1 MIIPYV
7 IIVSKQA
14 ASMIVSYT
22 YNKKGMNNM
31 AKAIKLADIAE
42 ALNVSKV
49 TVSKALSDKEGVS
62 DELREKIKKVAA
74 EMGYRQNSIARSLRD
89 GHTYNVGVLIPEGF
103 VEMYHSFYWELYQNV
118 LNALTKKSYYGIMEI
133 ISKDDENNK
142 VIPRMIQD
150 SKIDGIIVMGEL
162 KKDYIEYLNDLNEV
176 PVVMLDTYDKNSN
189 YDTVTSDNYYGM
201 YLLTDYLIEM
211 GHRDIAFVGNPR
223 ATSSIQDRF
232 LGFTKALLENG
243 IDYSSNSY
251 ISDREVG
258 KKEINFEL
266 PEKMPTAFACNC
278 DSVAYILIKKLQDK
292 GYRVPEDVSV
302 VGFDNYL
309 ITELSDLG
317 ITTFE
322 VDMKTMAETA
332 VGAIIKKVHK
342 SDYKP
347 ARRVISGKIV
357 IKDTVRKLE
366 KNS

>member
-1 MIIPYV
+1 
-7 IIVSKQA
+7 
-14 ASMIVSYT
+14 
-22 YNKKGMNNM
+22 M

-42 ALNVSKV
+42 VLNVSKV

-62 DELREKIKKVAA
+62 DELRDKIKKVAA

-89 GHTYNVGVLIPEGF
+89 GYTYNIGVLIPEGY

-133 ISKDDENNK
+133 ISKDDENNR

-162 KKDYIEYLNDLNEV
+162 RKEYIEYINNLGDV
-176 PVVMLDTYDKNSN
+176 PLVLLDTYDKHSD

-211 GHRDIAFVGNPR
+211 GHKDVIFVGNPH

-232 LGFTKALLENG
+232 LGFAKALLENN
-243 IDYSSNSY
+243 IEYSPNMY
-251 ISDREVG
+251 IADREVG
-258 KKEINFEL
+258 KKELNFEL
-266 PEKMPTAFACNC
+266 PEKMPSAFACNC
-278 DSVAYILIKKLQDK
+278 DSVAYLLIKKLQDK
-292 GYRVPEDVSV
+292 GYRIPEDVSV

-309 ITELSDLG
+309 MTELSDLG

-332 VGAIIKKVHK
+332 VEAIIKKIYKV
-342 SDYKP
+342 DYKP
-347 ARRVISGKIV
+347 ARRVVSGKIV
-357 IKDTVRKLE
+357 IKDTV
-366 KNS
+366 KNLNKN

>member
-1 MIIPYV
+1 
-7 IIVSKQA
+7 
-14 ASMIVSYT
+14 
-22 YNKKGMNNM
+22 M

-42 ALNVSKV
+42 VLNVSKV

-62 DELREKIKKVAA
+62 DELRDKIKKVAA

-89 GHTYNVGVLIPEGF
+89 GYTYNIGVLIPEGY

-133 ISKDDENNK
+133 ISKDDENNR

-162 KKDYIEYLNDLNEV
+162 RKEYIEYLNNLGDV
-176 PVVMLDTYDKNSN
+176 PLVLLDTYDKHSD

-211 GHRDIAFVGNPR
+211 GHKDIIFVGNPH

-232 LGFTKALLENG
+232 LGFAKALLENN
-243 IDYSSNSY
+243 IEYSSNMY
-251 ISDREVG
+251 IADREVG
-258 KKEINFEL
+258 KKELNFDL
-266 PEKMPTAFACNC
+266 PEKMPSAFACNC
-278 DSVAYILIKKLQDK
+278 DSVAYLLIKKLQDK
-292 GYRVPEDVSV
+292 GYRIPEDVSV

-309 ITELSDLG
+309 MTELSDLG

-332 VGAIIKKVHK
+332 VEAIVKKIYKV
-342 SDYKP
+342 DYKP
-347 ARRVISGKIV
+347 ARRVVSGKIV
-357 IKDTVRKLE
+357 IKDTV
-366 KNS
+366 KNLKKN

>member
-1 MIIPYV
+1 
-7 IIVSKQA
+7 
-14 ASMIVSYT
+14 
-22 YNKKGMNNM
+22 M

-49 TVSKALSDKEGVS
+49 TVSKALSDKDGVS

-89 GHTYNVGVLIPEGF
+89 GYTYNIGVIIPEGF

-118 LNALTKKSYYGIMEI
+118 LNALTKKEYYGIMEI

-150 SKIDGIIVMGEL
+150 SKVDGIIVMGEL
-162 KKDYIEYLNDLNEV
+162 SKEYIAHLNSLNNV
-176 PVVMLDTYDKNSN
+176 PLVLLDTYDKHSN

-201 YLLTDYLIEM
+201 YVLTDYLIEM
-211 GHRDIAFVGNPR
+211 GHKDIVFVGNPR
-223 ATSSIQDRF
+223 ATSSIQDRY
-232 LGFTKALLENG
+232 LGFAKALLEND
-243 IDYSSNSY
+243 IEYSPNMF

-258 KKEINFEL
+258 RKEINFEL

-292 GYRVPEDVSV
+292 GYRVPEDISV

-309 ITELSDLG
+309 ISDISNVG

-332 VGAIIKKVHK
+332 VETIIKKIYKV
-342 SDYKP
+342 DYKP
-347 ARRVISGKIV
+347 ARRVVSGKIV
-357 IKDTVRKLE
+357 IKDTVKSLN
-366 KNS
+366 KNTQDNL